1 MAFLAIES
9 IVTSFVSSVLWGMGF
24 VLKEEMDIG
33 VTKLIGLLQSLYG
46 YNL

>member
-1 MAFLAIES
+1 MAFLTIES
-9 IVTSFVSSVLWGMGF
+9 IVASIISPVLWGMGF

-33 VTKLIGLLQSLYG
+33 VTKLIRLLQSLYG